1 MIRQVITFTSRK
13 PEKLFSTDPW
23 HLARFM
29 SQSAITFEKLQ
40 KVQNRVS
47 TDEDLKMTDLF
58 RYYQREFQAAKALLY
73 RYCHM
78 ARI

>member
-1 MIRQVITFTSRK
+1 
-13 PEKLFSTDPW
+13 
-23 HLARFM
+23 M